1 MELKKSL
8 FGYNVQD
15 VTDFLKT
22 QEQEYVV
29 KLNEKDQIIEA
40 KEQKI
45 TELLEKISVMEQQQ
59 GEMLDAFKAANEKI
73 KTIEEKAQSD
83 AGRIVLE
90 AEMKQKEMYE
100 LLSDFRESL
109 MNVENIA
116 LDTVERFLYGI
127 KELERSVPSKDKI
140 TGNGETAEDTES
152 RYKDAKH
159 LMHAIYEISGRK
171 LAVSEEQTD

>member
-15 VTDFLKT
+15 VTDFLKA
-22 QEQEYVV
+22 QEQEYIV
-29 KLNEKDQIIEA
+29 KLNEKDQIIET

-45 TELLEKISVMEQQQ
+45 AELMEKITVMEQQQ
-59 GEMLDAFKAANEKI
+59 SEMLDAFKAANEKI

-83 AGRIVLE
+83 ADRIVFE
-90 AEMKQKEMYE
+90 AEMKQKEMYD

-109 MNVENIA
+109 MNIENIA

-127 KELERSVPSKDKI
+127 KELERTVPSKDKI
-140 TGNGETAEDTES
+140 TGNAETAEDTES

-171 LAVSEEQTD
+171 LAVNEEETE

>member
-22 QEQEYVV
+22 QEQEYIL

-45 TELLEKISVMEQQQ
+45 SELLEKISVMEQQQ
-59 GEMLDAFKAANEKI
+59 SEMLDAFTAANEKI

-83 AGRIVLE
+83 ADRIVLE
-90 AEMKQKEMYE
+90 AEMKQKEMYD

-109 MNVENIA
+109 MNIENIA

-140 TGNGETAEDTES
+140 TGEAETSQDTES

-171 LAVSEEQTD
+171 LAVNEEETN